1 MLEKE
6 EIGDVEKNINNIIGI
21 LIDEQRAL
29 SLDIWPIS
37 TIASVKGY
45 SCV

>member
-29 SLDIWPIS
+29 SLDI
-37 TIASVKGY
+37 
-45 SCV
+45 